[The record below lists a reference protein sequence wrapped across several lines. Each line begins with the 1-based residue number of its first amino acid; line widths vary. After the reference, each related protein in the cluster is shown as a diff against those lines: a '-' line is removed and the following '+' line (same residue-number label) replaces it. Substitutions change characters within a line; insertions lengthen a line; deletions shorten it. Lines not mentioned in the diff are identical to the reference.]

1 MKKIL
6 GYIIVFL
13 FSITGFSQS
22 DSGQVVIEG
31 YAPAFIGKMVEFNAY
46 QDYVTRTR
54 VNLATAM
61 VRPSDSSF
69 TLKIQTASTIEGII
83 EIDQTEASLYI
94 APNTDYTVYF
104 PEANGPKTYQN
115 AETNL
120 YFSDLDT
127 LDINYLVLQYHQWL
141 DTYIAY
147 HEREIARGG
156 FLAYL
161 DTFKLYAADA
171 YKEINDP
178 YFITYVRYDLG
189 ELEQTFG
196 GNAQSEKRLKTYL
209 EYIEPFPVYHENDRY
224 MKFLLAF
231 YDKEF
236 REYLPVTEEAIMKAI
251 NRSSPTLLMKALR
264 NDILLAKPELRE
276 LVMIDKLGKAFYR
289 EIDFQP
295 NILAILDSVAVNSQS
310 LVNANV
316 AKNVKDYLTNL
327 EAGYP
332 APHINLNPN
341 SETPIKWSTFKG
353 KFVYFNFF
361 TTWNKQAIRDMEII
375 HEMRSDYDED
385 ISFLSVCTDEDT
397 AQFNQYIK
405 AHPEYDWDIV
415 HIGEGHELAEAYKV
429 TSIPAYFMID
439 QDGFI
444 FSAPALAPSPNAK
457 YQTIKDVFDKIQYA
471 LHPPDRPRVGE

>member
-209 EYIEPFPVYHENDRY
+209 EYIEP
-224 MKFLLAF
+224 
-231 YDKEF
+231 
-236 REYLPVTEEAIMKAI
+236 
-251 NRSSPTLLMKALR
+251 
-264 NDILLAKPELRE
+264 
-276 LVMIDKLGKAFYR
+276 
-289 EIDFQP
+289 
-295 NILAILDSVAVNSQS
+295 
-310 LVNANV
+310 
-316 AKNVKDYLTNL
+316 
-327 EAGYP
+327 
-332 APHINLNPN
+332 
-341 SETPIKWSTFKG
+341 
-353 KFVYFNFF
+353 
-361 TTWNKQAIRDMEII
+361 
-375 HEMRSDYDED
+375 
-385 ISFLSVCTDEDT
+385 
-397 AQFNQYIK
+397 
-405 AHPEYDWDIV
+405 
-415 HIGEGHELAEAYKV
+415 
-429 TSIPAYFMID
+429 
-439 QDGFI
+439 
-444 FSAPALAPSPNAK
+444 
-457 YQTIKDVFDKIQYA
+457 
-471 LHPPDRPRVGE
+471 